1 MKGITVGDILLL
13 VLLVVG
19 VGMSFLHAG
28 FTGSEGSLVLVEV
41 SGLPVYKGN
50 LDEPR
55 KVTVKGGFGDVRIV
69 IADKQV
75 AVLSAECP
83 NKVCVRTG
91 SRSHAG
97 DVIVCVPN
105 RVIIRILG
113 KLTPGV
119 RGVTG

>member
-1 MKGITVGDILLL
+1 MKGITVGDMVLLL
-13 VLLVVG
+13 FLAAG
-19 VGMSFLHAG
+19 VGIGFLHADFFG
-28 FTGSEGSLVLVEV
+28 ERGSIVVVEV

-55 KVTVKGGFGDVRIV
+55 KVTVKGGFGDVRILIEDRHV
-69 IADKQV
+69 SV
-75 AVLSAECP
+75 REAECP

-91 SRSHAG
+91 RRSQAG

-113 KLTPGV
+113 KQAPGV